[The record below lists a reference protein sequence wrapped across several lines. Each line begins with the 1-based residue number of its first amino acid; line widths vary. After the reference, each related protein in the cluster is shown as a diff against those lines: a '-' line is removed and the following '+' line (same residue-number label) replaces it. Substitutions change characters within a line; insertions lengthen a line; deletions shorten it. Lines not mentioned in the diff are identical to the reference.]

1 MEKHSIPPLATRAA
15 HYKVPGSS
23 LTKTGKYRL
32 AIRIRGRT
40 EPMYFM
46 DFVFATT
53 DMERNENEWVAD
65 THQYAVEFEIH

>member
-1 MEKHSIPPLATRAA
+1 MRNDRQLHSSR
-15 HYKVPGSS
+15 
-23 LTKTGKYRL
+23 KYRL

-65 THQYAVEFEIH
+65 THQYAVEFEMH